1 VSQQNDINTGNAAAF
16 ICAVFGL
23 AIGYGCYEI
32 NVPIGFSIAIGL
44 VVFMGTLSVIAY
56 ILICAEPKE

>member
-1 VSQQNDINTGNAAAF
+1 MAGF
-16 ICAVFGL
+16 ICAVFGF

-44 VVFMGTLSVIAY
+44 VVFMMTLSVLAY
-56 ILICAEPKE
+56 ILICAEPKEK